1 MTNVEQNKDMN
12 HIIELKQTVGTR
24 IKSIMNAKPQEEK
37 KMSIEQSPEQRRN
50 QNKQSF
56 GSLNESKKNL
66 H

>member
-50 QNKQSF
+50 QNKQSI
-56 GSLNESKKNL
+56 GS
-66 H
+66 